1 MMPRLPFSHP
11 VVHPDPAPVPVEA
24 PAPPAPAPAPAAAA
38 APAPDPAPAPAP
50 AAAPQAPVQGQGNA
64 GPNAPPG
71 VLMHGL
77 HGGALVVRLAQAL
90 LAAAAIAAMA
100 SARDFASLTA
110 FRYLVAAAALQCL
123 WSLVLSILYFYA
135 LLVGRSYRTPRAI
148 AILCAGDWITGVLTF
163 TAACASAGITTF
175 INDDLE
181 ACYENHCPSFMAATA
196 MTFLTWFA
204 VAPCCVLNLGSVVHK
219 LQRP

>member
-11 VVHPDPAPVPVEA
+11 LVHPDPAPVPVPVPA
-24 PAPPAPAPAPAAAA
+24 PAPPAPAPAA
-38 APAPDPAPAPAP
+38 APAPAP
-50 AAAPQAPVQGQGNA
+50 AAAPQAPAQGQGNA

-77 HGGALVVRLAQAL
+77 HGGALVARLAQAL
-90 LAAAAIAAMA
+90 LAAAAVAAMVSA
-100 SARDFASLTA
+100 SDFASLTA
-110 FRYLVAAAALQCL
+110 FRYLVAAEALQCL
-123 WSLVLSILYFYA
+123 WSLALSILYCYA
-135 LLVGRSYRTPRAI
+135 LLVGRSYRSPRAI

-175 INDDLE
+175 VNDDVE
-181 ACYENHCPSFMAATA
+181 ACFENHCPSFMAATA
-196 MTFLTWFA
+196 LAFLTWFT
-204 VAPCCVLNLGSVVHK
+204 VAPCCVLNLGSVIHK